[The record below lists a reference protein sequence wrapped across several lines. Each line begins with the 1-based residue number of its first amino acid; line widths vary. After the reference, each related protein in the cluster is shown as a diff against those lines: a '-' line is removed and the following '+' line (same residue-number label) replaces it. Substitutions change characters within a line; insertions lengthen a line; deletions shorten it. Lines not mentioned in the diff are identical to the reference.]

1 MDPHQKVERVEVLN
15 GRMAQYARKELI
27 AEVNGHNELA
37 KQFDFKHKQCAKEM
51 VELLQ
56 ID

>member
-15 GRMAQYARKELI
+15 EQMVQYARKELV

-37 KQFDFKHKQCAKEM
+37 KRFDLKHKQCAKEM

>member
-15 GRMAQYARKELI
+15 EQMAQYARKELV

-37 KQFDFKHKQCAKEM
+37 KRFDLKHKQCAKEM